1 MCYDFFFFFKQKTA
15 YEMRISDW
23 SSDVCSSDL
32 NPACRVGGSCVP
44 LNIFGENAFSDAAA
58 DYVVDR
64 GIGISVNTLQTVTA
78 NLGGTLPFGIS
89 DPIAFN
95 IGYEHRR
102 EYGSFRPDD
111 ILKGGITLFY
121 GTAALSETP
130 PFTYTTPQL
139 YASHTVPSTA

>member
-1 MCYDFFFFFKQKTA
+1 
-15 YEMRISDW
+15 MRISDW

-32 NPACRVGGSCVP
+32 RQGA
-44 LNIFGENAFSDAAA
+44 
-58 DYVVDR
+58 
-64 GIGISVNTLQTVTA
+64 A

-111 ILKGGITLFY
+111 ILKGGITLLD
-121 GTAALSETP
+121 GTAAFSETP
-130 PFTYTTPQL
+130 PFTYNTDEIYGETIVPLIGEDMGVPLIRALQFEGALRSEEHTSELQSLMTISYADFCLKKKTRQL
-139 YASHTVPSTA
+139 NK